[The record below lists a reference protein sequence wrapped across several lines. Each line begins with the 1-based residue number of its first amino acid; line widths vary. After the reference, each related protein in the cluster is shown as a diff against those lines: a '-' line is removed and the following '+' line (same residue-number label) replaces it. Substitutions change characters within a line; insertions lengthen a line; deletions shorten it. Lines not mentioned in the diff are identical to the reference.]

1 MKILKKWRENIVNYL
16 LKLFDLPLLKFS
28 VVEDLATPVLEILW
42 INEEKR
48 NLLPLDMEPT
58 SDGLANWMCRRAIP
72 KNRAFVHALLAKCN
86 LNLNRPMSIISI
98 CKGLSLND
106 SYWVVEEG
114 FDGTYDKTTPMVL
127 AVSIQTSSRTVRPFC
142 LAKYGL
148 KRYRLAYF
156 FRNIAHPSS
165 DS

>member
-1 MKILKKWRENIVNYL
+1 MKILKKWRESTVNYL

-72 KNRAFVHALLAKCN
+72 KNRAFVHALLAK
-86 LNLNRPMSIISI
+86 
-98 CKGLSLND
+98 
-106 SYWVVEEG
+106 
-114 FDGTYDKTTPMVL
+114 
-127 AVSIQTSSRTVRPFC
+127 
-142 LAKYGL
+142 
-148 KRYRLAYF
+148 
-156 FRNIAHPSS
+156 
-165 DS
+165 

>member
-1 MKILKKWRENIVNYL
+1 MNYL

-42 INEEKR
+42 INEENR

-58 SDGLANWMCRRAIP
+58 SKGLAKWVCRRAIP
-72 KNRAFVHALLAKCN
+72 KNRAFVHSLLAKCN

-106 SYWVVEEG
+106 S
-114 FDGTYDKTTPMVL
+114 
-127 AVSIQTSSRTVRPFC
+127 
-142 LAKYGL
+142 
-148 KRYRLAYF
+148 
-156 FRNIAHPSS
+156 
-165 DS
+165 